1 MERTIRNTKL
11 LIWALLIWA
20 LVLVTVTIAG
30 IASAQEDIGIRG
42 VLLVASLIPAALA
55 VLLGSWVNDMKE
67 RNRDEYLY

>member
-11 LIWALLIWA
+11 LIWAL
-20 LVLVTVTIAG
+20 VLATVTIAG

-42 VLLVASLIPAALA
+42 VLLVASLIPAAPA

-67 RNRDEYLY
+67 KESR

>member
-11 LIWALLIWA
+11 VIWA
-20 LVLVTVTIAG
+20 LVLATVTIAG
-30 IASAQEDIGIRG
+30 IASAQEDIGVRG
-42 VLLVASLIPAALA
+42 VLLVASLIPAAPA